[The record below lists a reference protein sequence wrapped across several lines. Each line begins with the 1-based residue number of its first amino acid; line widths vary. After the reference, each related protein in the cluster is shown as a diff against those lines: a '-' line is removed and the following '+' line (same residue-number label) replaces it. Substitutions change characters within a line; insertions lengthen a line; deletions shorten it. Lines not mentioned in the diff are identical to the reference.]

1 MRLAQGGLKWL
12 CVEISIINKRF
23 LKKLQIVAWPHLKH
37 DDSPPP
43 HMHVSLQGEQQVGK
57 QPLVHWRPFKFRD
70 AEHGC
75 PWSGAEL
82 PALLLRHGHAPET
95 QVNTEVPF
103 QLGRGT
109 TVEGL

>member
-12 CVEISIINKRF
+12 CVEISIINLKF
-23 LKKLQIVAWPHLKH
+23 LKKIQIVVWPHLKH
-37 DDSPPP
+37 YDSPPP
-43 HMHVSLQGEQQVGK
+43 HMHVSLQGEQQVSK

-75 PWSGAEL
+75 AWAGAEL

-95 QVNTEVPF
+95 QVDTEVPF
-103 QLGRGT
+103 QLGRSA
-109 TVEGL
+109 TVQSL